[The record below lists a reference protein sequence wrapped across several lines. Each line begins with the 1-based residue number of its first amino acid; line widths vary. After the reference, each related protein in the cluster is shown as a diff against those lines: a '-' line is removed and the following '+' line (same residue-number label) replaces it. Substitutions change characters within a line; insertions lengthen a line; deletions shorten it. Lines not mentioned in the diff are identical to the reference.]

1 MNQKKKFDPKAV
13 VENIHSE
20 LDQINAA
27 LDNNEFSTKAL
38 DNIRDASLK
47 LELQGYKTKVGY
59 KLHSLAKTAPEMTA
73 RNVLMKML
81 DLLPPD
87 INKSF
92 LPMLTLFILKEW
104 DLLSTKLA
112 A

>member
-1 MNQKKKFDPKAV
+1 MNQKEKFDPQTV
-13 VENIHSE
+13 IENIHSE
-20 LDQINAA
+20 LNQINAA
-27 LDNNEFSTKAL
+27 LDNNEFSTQAL
-38 DNIRDASLK
+38 NNIKDASLK

-73 RNVLMKML
+73 RNVLIQML

-92 LPMLTLFILKEW
+92 LPILTLFILKEW
-104 DLLSTKLA
+104 DLLNTKLA

>member
-47 LELQGYKTKVGY
+47 LELQGYKTK
-59 KLHSLAKTAPEMTA
+59 
-73 RNVLMKML
+73 
-81 DLLPPD
+81 
-87 INKSF
+87 
-92 LPMLTLFILKEW
+92 
-104 DLLSTKLA
+104 
-112 A
+112 